1 MNDPPKNTTEP
12 PKRETLSN
20 MGMGHMEGN
29 AKEENQPSKKDD
41 LPADIFSSVLEV
53 LEVLG
58 IANYSILIRVS
69 SVFTFKSVV
78 LVRAR
83 TVLGGARNWVQ
94 SGFNPSFWRDST
106 ILRASPHAFLRI
118 LGCFWGEKIYGH
130 Y

>member
-1 MNDPPKNTTEP
+1 
-12 PKRETLSN
+12 
-20 MGMGHMEGN
+20 MEGN

-41 LPADIFSSVLEV
+41 LPADIFNLVLEV

-83 TVLGGARNWVQ
+83 TVLGCARNWVQ

-106 ILRASPHAFLRI
+106 ILRASSPCFFADFGVFL
-118 LGCFWGEKIYGH
+118 G
-130 Y
+130 